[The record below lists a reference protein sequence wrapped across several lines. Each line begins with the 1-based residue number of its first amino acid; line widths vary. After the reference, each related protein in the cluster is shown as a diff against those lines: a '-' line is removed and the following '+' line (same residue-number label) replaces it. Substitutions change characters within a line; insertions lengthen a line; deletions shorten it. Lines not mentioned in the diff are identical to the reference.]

1 MTSKLKNT
9 NYHRAGSLGDGAFGA
24 VVVVYSDTGTEFAQK
39 TFSEDSD
46 DEDYT
51 GSLDVGVFRELSV
64 LRLLMNRHEN
74 VLTIEDIVY
83 DEVRRIGLE
92 RSEEDDEQMTTK
104 TF

>member
-1 MTSKLKNT
+1 M
-9 NYHRAGSLGDGAFGA
+9 
-24 VVVVYSDTGTEFAQK
+24 
-39 TFSEDSD
+39 
-46 DEDYT
+46 
-51 GSLDVGVFRELSV
+51 